1 MLYAEKSMQPST
13 IKSIRKRGR
22 LIGAILAK
30 RWNLSRRLKKK
41 KKKKCYVGPKQ
52 REDGISYRRE
62 VGMLRFFRSIKS
74 RKGKKNGLT

>member
-13 IKSIRKRGR
+13 TKSIRKRGR
-22 LIGAILAK
+22 LIGGNFSKEVEFEQKA
-30 RWNLSRRLKKK
+30 KK

>member
-41 KKKKCYVGPKQ
+41 KKNA
-52 REDGISYRRE
+52 
-62 VGMLRFFRSIKS
+62 MLELSKEKMAFHIEER
-74 RKGKKNGLT
+74 